1 VTLEAIV
8 FFVAAAL
15 ALAGALGVVLARN
28 PVHCAL
34 LLVVTLVAVA
44 IFFLLQEAQLV
55 AVVQVIV
62 YAGAIVVLFL
72 FVIML
77 LGVDQRESL
86 EEPVRY
92 QRPAALALGAILL
105 GEIFVLAGRNWV
117 TGARSVRGSASQPV
131 DGADLGNVERVART
145 LFTDFLW
152 AFELTAA
159 LLVIAVVGAVV
170 LARRSGQRAQL
181 DEREQ
186 VIARQITEAELSEA
200 AEEEAEVEGEEET
213 PQEGDVREE
222 PSEVPT

>member
-1 VTLEAIV
+1 VTVEAAL
-8 FFVAAAL
+8 FFFAAAL
-15 ALAGALGVVLARN
+15 ALGGALGVVLGRN

-55 AVVQVIV
+55 AAVQIIV

-77 LGVDQRESL
+77 LGVDKDESL
-86 EEPVRY
+86 RDPIPY
-92 QRPAALALGAILL
+92 QRPAAVALGAILL
-105 GEIFVLAGRNWV
+105 AEIFVLAGRTWA
-117 TGARSVRGSASQPV
+117 TGATSVRGSVGRRV
-131 DGADLGNVERVART
+131 DGQDLGNIQRVART

-152 AFELTAA
+152 AFELTAV

-181 DEREQ
+181 DEHERAIEE
-186 VIARQITEAELSEA
+186 QITEAELSD
-200 AEEEAEVEGEEET
+200 AEESEREVVT
-213 PQEGDVREE
+213 P
-222 PSEVPT
+222 

>member
-1 VTLEAIV
+1 VTVEAIV
-8 FFVAAAL
+8 FFVAAVL
-15 ALAGALGVVLARN
+15 ALAGAVGVVLGRN

-34 LLVVTLVAVA
+34 MLVVTLVAVA

-55 AVVQVIV
+55 AAVQVIV

-77 LGVDQRESL
+77 LGVDRQESL
-86 EEPVRY
+86 DEPIPY
-92 QRPAALALGAILL
+92 QRPAALALGALL
-105 GEIFVLAGRNWV
+105 LAEIFVLAGRNWV
-117 TGARSVRGSASQPV
+117 TGARSVRGSATKPV
-131 DGADLGNVERVART
+131 DGRDLGNVERVART

-186 VIARQITEAELSEA
+186 AIEQQITEAELSEA
-200 AEEEAEVEGEEET
+200 AEEEEDEEAEREG
-213 PQEGDVREE
+213 REE

>member
-1 VTLEAIV
+1 MTVEAVV

-15 ALAGALGVVLARN
+15 ALGGAAGVVVARN

-55 AVVQVIV
+55 AAVQIIV

-77 LGVDQRESL
+77 LGVDREESL
-86 EEPVRY
+86 RDPIPY
-92 QRPAALALGAILL
+92 QRPAAVALGTILL
-105 GEIFVLAGRNWV
+105 GEIFVLAGRTWA
-117 TGARSVRGSASQPV
+117 TGAPSVRGSVRGRV
-131 DGADLGNVERVART
+131 DGQDLGNVQRVARV

-152 AFELTAA
+152 AFELTAV

-181 DEREQ
+181 DEHEQ
-186 VIARQITEAELSEA
+186 AIEEQITAAELSEA
-200 AEEEAEVEGEEET
+200 VEESEAVEQSEEEVVT
-213 PQEGDVREE
+213 P
-222 PSEVPT
+222 

>member
-1 VTLEAIV
+1 MTVEAAV

-15 ALAGALGVVLARN
+15 ALGGAAGVVLARN

-44 IFFLLQEAQLV
+44 VFFLLQEAQLV
-55 AVVQVIV
+55 AAVQVIV

-77 LGVDQRESL
+77 LGVDRRESL
-86 EEPVRY
+86 EEPIPF

-105 GEIFVLAGRNWV
+105 AEIFVLAGRNWV
-117 TGARSVRGSASQPV
+117 TGARSVRGSATKPV
-131 DGADLGNVERVART
+131 DGRDLGNVERVART

-170 LARRSGQRAQL
+170 LARRSGQRAEL

-186 VIARQITEAELSEA
+186 AIEQQITEAELSESR
-200 AEEEAEVEGEEET
+200 EEEVEE
-213 PQEGDVREE
+213 REE